1 MIVLAQSSEALTP
14 PPSFMVFFDSG
25 SAQYRPQDDKVLRQ
39 VVSAFQMH
47 QDPVRVRI
55 FAHTDGTEARS
66 LSSALSSMRGETVKN
81 RLVALGI
88 PTDLIQI
95 VIYGASQPLVPSKL
109 DETEVQNR
117 RVEIVLERLRP

>member
-1 MIVLAQSSEALTP
+1 
-14 PPSFMVFFDSG
+14 
-25 SAQYRPQDDKVLRQ
+25 
-39 VVSAFQMH
+39 MH

-81 RLVALGI
+81 RLVELGI
-88 PTDLIQI
+88 LTDLIQI

-117 RVEIVLERLRP
+117 RVEIVLERLRPYCTEGVSEEVSMQDRHIGDVRVTRIDKQMWPGFPARAFLP